1 MSDDG
6 VLQPGDDRG
15 RLALAAAFLQE
26 AVYRSRG
33 DQAGAALMTAGR
45 SASGAAPSGAGPSGT
60 GPSGAAPC
68 GLGEK
73 PSVVLDLSPRA
84 EELFGVL
91 FGTGRVDLDAI
102 HACMGEWVKRQD
114 GLDRKRNHFLKDFRG
129 AHGMDR
135 RTYSEAVGAEYE
147 SGLGAVNAKVAA
159 ERDAAAARLLERAQ
173 TG

>member
-1 MSDDG
+1 MSDGG
-6 VLQPGDDRG
+6 VLQPGDDRE

-45 SASGAAPSGAGPSGT
+45 SAPGT
-60 GPSGAAPC
+60 GPSGAGPC

-84 EELFGVL
+84 EELFELL
-91 FGTGRVDLDAI
+91 FGTGSVDLEAI
-102 HACMGEWVKRQD
+102 HACMGVWVKRQD

-173 TG
+173 AG

>member
-6 VLQPGDDRG
+6 ALQPGDDRE

-45 SASGAAPSGAGPSGT
+45 SASDAAPLGAGPSGA
-60 GPSGAAPC
+60 GPC

-91 FGTGRVDLDAI
+91 FGTGRVNLDAI

-147 SGLGAVNAKVAA
+147 SGLDAVNAKVAA
-159 ERDAAAARLLERAQ
+159 ERDAAATRLLERAQ
-173 TG
+173 AG